1 MLQST
6 KVIHIN
12 ISIFYRD
19 YQGKLSISSNKQV
32 NNGWKKQFAAT
43 DGKLNIRK
51 AAVRE
56 KMMCKTKYEMA

>member
-19 YQGKLSISSNKQV
+19 YQSKLSISSNKQV
-32 NNGWKKQFAAT
+32 NNGWKKCFAAV
-43 DGKLNIRK
+43 DSKLNIRM
-51 AAVRE
+51 AA
-56 KMMCKTKYEMA
+56 CKRKNDT